1 MSKFDYDIIIIG
13 GGSAG
18 LVSSKLAAGLGKK
31 VLLIEK
37 NKIGGECS
45 YSGCIPSKAF
55 IRASKAYHETKNL
68 NTFNIKSKCTLDG
81 KNVMKY
87 VQNIVNKVAEEH
99 KPKIFE
105 KFGITIK
112 FGNPEFID
120 NHKIKLNN
128 KIITSDKFIIA
139 SGSSPAVPPINGID
153 KINFFT
159 NDTFFEQKKLP
170 DSIIILGGG
179 PIGIELG
186 QALNRLDVKTTVIQR
201 NTRILMKDDAELAEM
216 LQNNLINEG
225 LNILLKTKSLKI
237 KKENNKIALTIQN
250 NKKSN
255 LKADA
260 LLIATGRKSN
270 TDSLKLE
277 NAGIVYDNKGIIV
290 DDFLKTS
297 SSNIYACGDVIGHY
311 LFSHIAEYQAV
322 VAGTNAC
329 LPIKRKINYENI
341 IWTTFTDPEFAHAGL
356 TEEQARIKH
365 GDKIKIYKY
374 NFNSLERSIT
384 DHTEDGIAKFIL
396 TKKGFLLGAHI
407 LGHNAGELLH
417 EAQILKTL
425 KIKFSKIQSVIHSYP
440 TYSDITRQS
449 GKKAY
454 IDELQNNFLIK
465 IIKFFNKGKL

>member
-1 MSKFDYDIIIIG
+1 MSKFDYDIIVIG

-45 YSGCIPSKAF
+45 YSGCVPSKAF
-55 IRASKAYHETKNL
+55 IRTSKAFYEAKNL
-68 NTFNIKSKCTLDG
+68 NTFNIKSKCTLDA

-87 VQNIVNKVAEEH
+87 VQDIVKKVAEEH
-99 KPKIFE
+99 KPEIFE
-105 KFGITIK
+105 KFGIKIK

-128 KIITSDKFIIA
+128 SQITSDKFIIA
-139 SGSSPAVPPINGID
+139 SGSSPAIPQIDGLD
-153 KINFFT
+153 KINFLT
-159 NDTFFEQKKLP
+159 NNTFFEQKKL
-170 DSIIILGGG
+170 SNSMIILGGG

-186 QALNRLDVKTTVIQR
+186 QALNRLDVKTTIIQR
-201 NTRILMKDDAELAEM
+201 NTRILMKDDAELSEM
-216 LQNNLINEG
+216 LQKILINEG
-225 LNILLKTKSLKI
+225 LNILLKTQAIKI
-237 KKENNKIALTIQN
+237 KKEKNKIAVYIQN
-250 NKKSN
+250 NKNTN

-260 LLIATGRKSN
+260 LLIAAGRTPN
-270 TDSLKLE
+270 IGNLKLE
-277 NAGIVYDNKGIIV
+277 NVGIEYNNKGIIV
-290 DDFLKTS
+290 DDFLKTKN
-297 SSNIYACGDVIGHY
+297 SNIYACGDVIGHY

-322 VAGTNAC
+322 IAGANAC
-329 LPIKRKINYENI
+329 LPIKRKINYSNI
-341 IWTTFTDPEFAHAGL
+341 IWTTFTDPEFAHAGF
-356 TEEQARIKH
+356 TEEQARNKY

-374 NFNSLERSIT
+374 NFKSLERAIT
-384 DHTEDGIAKFIL
+384 DNIEFGIGKFIL

-440 TYSDITRQS
+440 TYSDITRQT
-449 GKKAY
+449 GKKVY

-465 IIKFFNKGKL
+465 IIKFFKKGK